1 NMTCRTGDEEYPQQQ
16 AKHAKDDVFHGL
28 QSALLLL
35 FISGIHSTQRHLNL
49 YYDVTQDH
57 DHTAMKITILS
68 LLMILMTPLL
78 HAKVLN
84 GEGYGKCEA
93 QAKGKCEAQAK
104 ERALGDLASVVQVE
118 VKSSSTSVCAKKR
131 GRKAS
136 SKCNFE
142 QQIHTQ
148 ADLPLLGV
156 RYGDLPA
163 PHGNKGKS
171 ASLDSRQVLRLYR
184 TELDSLRRNINARN
198 KALQKTKD
206 KDSRYRLLHQQLA
219 EVRQYRKHRLVAV
232 MLSTEP
238 VSEAPDTEARLT
250 AQILELEK
258 KADSMPYAAR
268 LLAKGLNQQAIYI
281 FPPRHRDAVEITPFA
296 AAFRSALA
304 AHLKTVSRP
313 SKARYI
319 MKGEYDILKND
330 DIHISYQLL
339 DKRSKVLKTR
349 STRLSHAGW
358 KDLRAQPLAP
368 DLDQLLHQGSAISNE
383 FRASVSTDRG
393 ASDLLFCEGE
403 STRLVAK
410 MNQPGYFYI
419 VGHVMQNGKE
429 FSYLLDLGLSTEQ
442 DPKEVK
448 GPQHFIRHVPP
459 EQVNHSIVLGE
470 FEVVPPFGVE
480 HLQMIAANR
489 DLKAHF
495 PRYRWDEKMA
505 YYVIKGSFGDA
516 KRGVS
521 YTRGLRPKI
530 DKKKRSFEAVLSY
543 TTIAGRRAC
552 Q

>member
-1 NMTCRTGDEEYPQQQ
+1 
-16 AKHAKDDVFHGL
+16 
-28 QSALLLL
+28 
-35 FISGIHSTQRHLNL
+35 
-49 YYDVTQDH
+49 
-57 DHTAMKITILS
+57 
-68 LLMILMTPLL
+68 MILMTPLL

-84 GEGYGKCEA
+84 GEGYGESEA
-93 QAKGKCEAQAK
+93 RAK

-148 ADLPLLGV
+148 VDLPLLGV

-198 KALQKTKD
+198 KALQKIKD

-219 EVRQYRKHRLVAV
+219 EVRQYRKHRLVAI

-238 VSEAPDTEARLT
+238 VPEAWLT

-258 KADSMPYAAR
+258 KADSMAYAAR
-268 LLAKGLNQQAIYI
+268 LLAKGINQQAIYI
-281 FPPRHRDAVEITPFA
+281 FPSRHRDAVEITPFS

-313 SKARYI
+313 SKAHYI

-393 ASDLLFCEGE
+393 ASDLLFCEGQ

-442 DPKEVK
+442 NPNEVK
-448 GPQHFIRHVPP
+448 GPQHFIRYVPP
-459 EQVNHSIVLGE
+459 EQVNHSIVLGV

-489 DLKAHF
+489 DLKAQL
-495 PRYRWDEKMA
+495 PRYRWDEKMV
-505 YYVIKGSFGDA
+505 YYVIIG
-516 KRGVS
+516 
-521 YTRGLRPKI
+521 
-530 DKKKRSFEAVLSY
+530 
-543 TTIAGRRAC
+543 
-552 Q
+552 